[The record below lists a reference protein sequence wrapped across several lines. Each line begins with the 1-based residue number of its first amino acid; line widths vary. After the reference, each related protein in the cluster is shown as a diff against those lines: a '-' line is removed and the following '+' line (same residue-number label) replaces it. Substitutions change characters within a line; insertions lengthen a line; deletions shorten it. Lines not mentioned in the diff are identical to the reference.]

1 MLDLVFRELF
11 PFRTSSTQNAEQT
24 IDQSTTTAVLDSS
37 TAVVWSNGDTNVF
50 EQYNNNENR
59 DQDKLTQNIDPKFI
73 TLIYLQLKNNSLK
86 ST

>member
-59 DQDKLTQNIDPKFI
+59 DQDKLTQNIDPKFK

>member
-1 MLDLVFRELF
+1 VLDLVFRELF

-59 DQDKLTQNIDPKFI
+59 DQDKLTQNIDPKFK